1 MPQLEKHNS
10 CINTLAIIDF
20 MCRHHLGVEDLL
32 VGLEDELEGIQD
44 KIAFLSEPNNWVS
57 ADVVRHM
64 FERARHITGDHNVAY
79 HIGFESVAH
88 KKFGY
93 IQRILIKALGTP
105 AQALRRV
112 KSLNDK
118 FNRTKQVDLV
128 SLGKSSARVRLRW
141 DSRLNLSDDFCK
153 FNRGI
158 YSAMFTIWGI
168 KPAEIVERKCQFQG
182 DEYCEFD
189 LKWQEL
195 SLRQR
200 WNLIMHRRSRLVTE
214 TLCELEQDKKLLEQK
229 YGEIQV
235 LNQKLRQR
243 VEELL
248 TIQRAS
254 QSILTGTAYAEI
266 MPSVLNLF
274 IDSIGFSRGMVM
286 LVDEQA
292 GVLRYVHGVGD
303 DRQYLEALEGYQI
316 PLDRRQNI
324 LARVAASGEAVVAM
338 DADKIELNPNN
349 LIIRNFKP
357 KSFVILPLKAQ
368 GKVIGLLAADLTRA
382 DGKVSTPKQEFLDS
396 FANQMALALENVKMY
411 QELQAGSL
419 RSIQALATAVEARDP
434 YTRGHS
440 ERVAGMSV
448 EVGLRLDLPHNQLR
462 RMRDLCLLHDIG
474 KIGISDQILLKPMR
488 LSKEEFTV
496 IRSHPVIGQMIISPL
511 QLQGEEVAIVRSH
524 HERYDGLGYPDGLK
538 GEEIPLPVRIA
549 TICDAFDAMTSDRPY
564 RKALPVLKAM
574 DELVARSGRQFDP
587 TLVEIFVEM
596 IRQQEIDPASY
607 ESSRWMD
614 KRLSVS

>member
-20 MCRHHLGVEDLL
+20 MRRHHLRVEDLL
-32 VGLEDELEGIQD
+32 VGLEQELQGIQD

-57 ADVVRHM
+57 AGVVRHM
-64 FERARHITGDHNVAY
+64 FERAREVTGNHNVAY
-79 HIGFESVAH
+79 QIGFESVAH

-112 KSLNDK
+112 KSLNEK
-118 FNRTKQVDLV
+118 FNRTKQVELV
-128 SLGKSSARVRLRW
+128 ALGKSRARVRLRW
-141 DSRLNLSDDFCK
+141 NARLDLSKDFCK

-168 KPAEIVERKCQFQG
+168 KPAEISEGKCQFQG

-189 LKWQEL
+189 IRWQEL

-229 YGEIQV
+229 YGEIQA
-235 LNQKLRQR
+235 LNQQLRRR

-254 QSILTGTAYAEI
+254 QSILTGTEYAEI
-266 MPSVLNLF
+266 MPSVLKLF
-274 IDSIGFSRGMVM
+274 IRSIGFSRGMVM
-286 LVDEQA
+286 LVDEQE

-303 DRQYLEALEGYQI
+303 DSRYLDSLEGYRI

-324 LARVAASGEAVVAM
+324 LARVASRGEPVIAM
-338 DADKIELNPNN
+338 DAQKMGLNPSN
-349 LIIRNFKP
+349 LIVRNFRP

-368 GKVIGLLAADLTRA
+368 GKVIGILAADLTQA
-382 DGKVSTPKQEFLDS
+382 DGEVPTPKREFLDS

-448 EVGLRLDLPHNQLR
+448 ELGLRLGLPRPQLR
-462 RMRDLCLLHDIG
+462 QIRDLCLLHDIG
-474 KIGISDQILLKPMR
+474 KIGISDQILLKPTR
-488 LSKEEFTV
+488 LSEEEFGV

-524 HERYDGLGYPDGLK
+524 HERYDGRGYPDGLQ
-538 GEEIPLPVRIA
+538 GEQIPLSVRIA

-574 DELVARSGRQFDP
+574 DELVGRSGRQFDP
-587 TLVEIFVEM
+587 VLVEVFLEM

-607 ESSRWMD
+607 ESARLVED
-614 KRLSVS
+614 KLSAS

>member
-20 MCRHHLGVEDLL
+20 MRRHHLQVEDLL
-32 VGLEDELEGIQD
+32 VGIEDELQGIHD

-64 FERARHITGDHNVAY
+64 FERARQITGNHNVAY
-79 HIGFESVAH
+79 QIGFESVAH

-112 KSLNDK
+112 KSLNEK
-118 FNRTKQVDLV
+118 FNRTKHVELV
-128 SLGKSSARVRLRW
+128 KVGKSSAQVRLRW
-141 DSRLNLSDDFCK
+141 NSRLNLTEDFCK

-168 KPAEIVERKCQFQG
+168 KPADIYESKCQFQG
-182 DEYCEFD
+182 DEYCEFHI
-189 LKWQEL
+189 KWQEL

-200 WNLIMHRRSRLVTE
+200 WNLIMHRRSRLVTR

-235 LNQKLRQR
+235 LNQQLRQR

-254 QSILTGTAYAEI
+254 QSILTGTEYADI

-274 IDSIGFSRGMVM
+274 IKSIGFSRGMVM

-303 DRQYLEALEGYQI
+303 GSEYLEALEGYQI
-316 PLDRRQNI
+316 PLDRQQNI
-324 LARVAASGEAVVAM
+324 LARVASSGKPVIAM
-338 DADKIELNPNN
+338 DADQIKLNPNN
-349 LIIRNFKP
+349 LIIRNFQP

-368 GKVIGLLAADLTRA
+368 GKVIGLLAADLTQD
-382 DGKVSTPKQEFLDS
+382 DGEVPTPKQEFLDS

-448 EVGLRLDLPHNQLR
+448 ELGLRLELPHSQLR
-462 RMRDLCLLHDIG
+462 QMRDLCLLHDIG
-474 KIGISDQILLKPMR
+474 KIGISDQILLKPKP
-488 LSKEEFTV
+488 LTPEEFAV

-524 HERYDGLGYPDGLK
+524 HERYDGTGYPDGLR
-538 GEEIPLPVRIA
+538 GEDIPLPVRIA

-587 TLVEIFVEM
+587 ALVDLFLEM

-607 ESSRWMD
+607 ESSPLAAD
-614 KRLSVS
+614 KLSAS